1 MEDPNMPHFA
11 ELSSATVTWPICG
24 FSNFWGPQPW
34 LLALCQSVAVTQCF
48 IVDDKNKKL
57 VPLCDLFNTGT
68 GFVAELQN
76 KSREN
81 PVFTWR
87 DWHTFYLFEETK
99 NQLDTLTSDIKGNAN
114 VVRTKLKCEWNCPS
128 FGTCGRLKL
137 SAVFFFFFMTSQLCF
152 NSHGAK
158 HAQRRRSK
166 QVHRWLQ
173 DSENTGQQARS
184 GPLVHVPPTC
194 KMKVASAALDPR

>member
-1 MEDPNMPHFA
+1 MIKTRNLH
-11 ELSSATVTWPICG
+11 
-24 FSNFWGPQPW
+24 
-34 LLALCQSVAVTQCF
+34 
-48 IVDDKNKKL
+48 L

-68 GFVAELQN
+68 GFVAALQN

-87 DWHTFYLFEETK
+87 DWHTFHLFEETK
-99 NQLDTLTSDIKGNAN
+99 NQLDALTSDIKGNAN
-114 VVRTKLKCEWNCPS
+114 VVRTKLKCERNCLFLEPVGGWS
-128 FGTCGRLKL
+128 CLL
-137 SAVFFFFFMTSQLCF
+137 FFFFYMTSRLCF
-152 NSHGAK
+152 NSHGAR

>member
-24 FSNFWGPQPW
+24 CSNFWGPQPW

-114 VVRTKLKCEWNCPS
+114 VVRTKLKCEWNCPF

-137 SAVFFFFFMTSQLCF
+137 SAVFLWHH
-152 NSHGAK
+152 NSVSTAMEQSMPKDDEANRCTVDFRIQKTQVSKHGADHSYTSHPPAK
-158 HAQRRRSK
+158 WKWLLQR
-166 QVHRWLQ
+166 
-173 DSENTGQQARS
+173 
-184 GPLVHVPPTC
+184 
-194 KMKVASAALDPR
+194 